1 MSLLRGPRALTWRLT
16 IGMAS
21 AAAVL
26 ALVGCGSAAAP
37 VGAPAQVGAA
47 SPPVSAPTRFPV
59 VDALLAAA
67 RPTSASPTTPP
78 AASVAPTSPVA
89 TAPGATTSPPPTT
102 RPAAP
107 PAQVAVA
114 AGRIRPGVVYS
125 GRATEHDAGAG
136 DGNCLLGPSDDM
148 LVVAMNEVDYDNARS
163 CGAFLEVTGPGGST
177 VVKVVDRCPE
187 CPVGALDLSQQAFAR
202 IAGGAQGG
210 LDKVSW
216 RLLSPAN
223 IGPVQ
228 FFVKKESSQW
238 WVSLQV
244 RNHRNPIASLEVMSN
259 GSWVAVPRQMYNFFE
274 QEGFGAGPFTVRIT
288 DIYGQQL
295 VCTVNLTPGSAQ
307 TTNVQFA
314 QH

>member
-1 MSLLRGPRALTWRLT
+1 MSLVRGPRTPSWRPVV
-16 IGMAS
+16 MAS
-21 AAAVL
+21 VAAVVFGL
-26 ALVGCGSAAAP
+26 AGCGSAADTA
-37 VGAPAQVGAA
+37 VGPAQPAQVIGA
-47 SPPVSAPTRFPV
+47 SPAAGTPTRFPV

-67 RPTSASPTTPP
+67 LPTSAPSPTTPP
-78 AASVAPTSPVA
+78 ATSVAPTTPVA
-89 TAPGATTSPPPTT
+89 TTPLAPTT
-102 RPAAP
+102 KPAAP
-107 PAQVAVA
+107 PARVAVA

-202 IAGGAQGG
+202 ISGGAQGG
-210 LDKVSW
+210 LDTVSW

-223 IGPVQ
+223 IGPIQ
-228 FFVKKESSQW
+228 FSVKKESSQW

-244 RNHRNPIASLEVMSN
+244 RNHRNPVASLEVMSN
-259 GSWVAVPRQMYNFFE
+259 GSWIAVQRQMYNYFE

-295 VCTVNLTPGSAQ
+295 VCTVNLTPGAVQ